1 VSAETGPGPLALVG
15 SGEYLPEMLEVEA
28 SLIKG
33 RAPRYVQLATAAFN
47 DGPTVVEHWHQL
59 GAAQA
64 KRIGVEAVA
73 VPVGTREDANNADM
87 AALIDGAGLIY
98 LSGGDPHY
106 LANTLRDTLVWAA
119 IERSWHSGAAL
130 AGCSAGA
137 MAIGSWIPSIRH
149 PRSAATAGLGL
160 LAHVGIL
167 PHFDAFAARVP
178 DVVARFVLP
187 DESATSIYG
196 IDELTALVGGPSE
209 WTVEGHASVW
219 HLTPKGRHEFRVGD
233 RVTTP
238 L

>member
-64 KRIGVEAVA
+64 ERIGVEALA
-73 VPVGTREDANNADM
+73 VPVGTRNDANNADM

-119 IERSWHSGAAL
+119 IERSWRSGAAL

-149 PRSAATAGLGL
+149 PLNAATAGLGL
-160 LAHVGIL
+160 LPRLGIL

-178 DVVARFVLP
+178 DIVARFVLP

-209 WTVEGHASVW
+209 WTVKGHASVW
-219 HLTPKGRHEFRVGD
+219 HLTSKGRHEFRVGE

-238 L
+238 A